1 MNKIISYFNSY
12 WKNRLEKINDIEIKE
27 YLEDMFLKWR
37 ELETKI
43 NEYEE
48 EYINYPVYV
57 ADFETL
63 TTETNYYKQYGLT
76 KVILWCFR
84 ELYNDQSQYYL
95 GTDIKSFIKALK
107 SLNQSMI
114 VYFHNLSFD
123 GDFII
128 KYLINN
134 GYRLVNEVLG
144 DKLDRST
151 KQFTIFRNG
160 AKIYKIVLYLRK
172 KINDKIKDIKIV
184 FMCSL
189 NLLSSSVAALGK
201 NYNIKKLEENED
213 KETFYN
219 VEPQNDIL
227 DYNPRFVQYI
237 RNDVDIVRYALRDFE
252 QAIKS
257 LDVVKQYTQY
267 TQKDFKI
274 FNFLTIAA
282 LSFKLIKWTLYIN
295 NYKLSKYLQIKY
307 DDYKHLKNFFSGGLT
322 QFSPKYQKSKE
333 PLNKT
338 MFIDVNSAYP
348 AIMSGELPYGNLR
361 DKKPDHNNF
370 CEWWTIKIKSIKI
383 KKEFNN
389 IVLFKNWIND
399 VIIKEIIPNSGIH
412 KNKKI
417 KVVNKQRYIKSSK
430 KEFIAYYLKEEFK
443 ALLKIYDIEYSIVDK
458 KYQLLAPYLK
468 NHVLNMFELKKE
480 YKANKDPKLLG
491 IKILLNS
498 GYGCLAKRLEYPNFI
513 YTKEQYIKGDILDDK
528 YVVHAVNPTYNI
540 GDLNCYSL
548 MKIDPEYNKVINI
561 GAAAYITAMQRVKLI
576 NKILSIPNAN
586 NKFVLTDTDSVLFA
600 NLTKQDINKLEK
612 SISKEI
618 GEWDV
623 EYKDY
628 NQVSNVSIFGAKKYA
643 IEKEGE
649 LMKVRFAGV
658 NNVDFINN
666 PNLELWENDLLEIA
680 NASKEIIRDSNGIV
694 LTPKL
699 KVIKRGN
706 L

>member
-1 MNKIISYFNSY
+1 MNKIISYLNTY
-12 WKNRLEKINDIEIKE
+12 WKNRLDKINDIEIKE
-27 YLEDMFLKWR
+27 YLEDMYLKWR
-37 ELETKI
+37 ELETKL

-84 ELYNDQSQYYL
+84 ELYNDQSQHYL
-95 GTDIKSFIKALK
+95 GVDIKGFIKALK

-123 GDFII
+123 GDFIS

-160 AKIYKIVLYLRK
+160 AKIYKIVIYLRK

-189 NLLSSSVAALGK
+189 NLLSSSVASLGK
-201 NYNIKKLEENED
+201 NYNIKKLHEDED

-219 VEPQNDIL
+219 VEPQNNIE
-227 DYNPRFVQYI
+227 DYNPRFVEYI
-237 RNDVDIVRYALRDFE
+237 KNDVDIVRYALRDFE

-257 LDVVKQYTQY
+257 LEVVKKYTLY

-274 FNFLTIAA
+274 FNFLTIAS

-322 QFSPKYQKSKE
+322 QFSPKYQKSQE

-348 AIMSGELPYGNLR
+348 AIMSGELPYGNL
-361 DKKPDHNNF
+361 KEQKPDHNNF
-370 CEWWTIKIKSIKI
+370 CEWWTIQIKSIKI
-383 KKEFNN
+383 KKEYNN

-399 VIIKEIIPNSGIH
+399 VIIK
-412 KNKKI
+412 
-417 KVVNKQRYIKSSK
+417 
-430 KEFIAYYLKEEFK
+430 
-443 ALLKIYDIEYSIVDK
+443 
-458 KYQLLAPYLK
+458 
-468 NHVLNMFELKKE
+468 
-480 YKANKDPKLLG
+480 
-491 IKILLNS
+491 
-498 GYGCLAKRLEYPNFI
+498 
-513 YTKEQYIKGDILDDK
+513 
-528 YVVHAVNPTYNI
+528 
-540 GDLNCYSL
+540 
-548 MKIDPEYNKVINI
+548 
-561 GAAAYITAMQRVKLI
+561 
-576 NKILSIPNAN
+576 
-586 NKFVLTDTDSVLFA
+586 
-600 NLTKQDINKLEK
+600 
-612 SISKEI
+612 
-618 GEWDV
+618 
-623 EYKDY
+623 
-628 NQVSNVSIFGAKKYA
+628 
-643 IEKEGE
+643 
-649 LMKVRFAGV
+649 
-658 NNVDFINN
+658 
-666 PNLELWENDLLEIA
+666 
-680 NASKEIIRDSNGIV
+680 
-694 LTPKL
+694 
-699 KVIKRGN
+699 
-706 L
+706 

>member
-1 MNKIISYFNSY
+1 MNKLISYFNSY
-12 WKNRLEKINDIEIKE
+12 WKNKLENIKDIAIKE
-27 YLEDMFLKWR
+27 KLEDMFLKWR
-37 ELETKI
+37 ELESSI

-48 EYINYPVYV
+48 ETINYPVYV

-63 TTETNYYKQYGLT
+63 TTDTNYYKQYEQT
-76 KVILWCFR
+76 KVLLWCYR
-84 ELYNDQSQYYL
+84 ELYNDQSEHVL
-95 GTDIKSFIKALK
+95 GTEIKDFISSLK
-107 SLNQSMI
+107 NINKSII

-128 KYLINN
+128 KYLSNN

-144 DKLDRST
+144 EKLDRSA

-172 KINDKIKDIKIV
+172 KILGKIKDIKII

-189 NLLSSSVAALGK
+189 NLLSSSVASLGK
-201 NYNIKKLEENED
+201 NYNINKLEENED

-219 VEPQNDIL
+219 VEPKKRVE
-227 DYNPRFVQYI
+227 DYNPRFIEYI
-237 RNDVDIVRYALRDFE
+237 KNDVDIVRYSLRDFE
-252 QAIKS
+252 SAIKS
-257 LDVVKQYTQY
+257 LEVVQKYTQY

-274 FNFLTIAA
+274 FNFLTIAS
-282 LSFKLIKWTLYIN
+282 LSFKLIKWSLYLN

-307 DDYKHLKNFFSGGLT
+307 EDYKHLKNFFSGGLT
-322 QFSPKYQKSKE
+322 QFSPKYQKSMI

-348 AIMSGELPYGNLR
+348 AIMSEELPYGNLW
-361 DKKPDHNNF
+361 DEKPKYKNY
-370 CEWWTIKIKSIKI
+370 CEWWTIKIKNIKI

-389 IVLFKNWIND
+389 IVVFKNWIND
-399 VIIKEIIPNSGIH
+399 IQIKEMVPEYGIH

-417 KVVNKQRYIKSSK
+417 KVVSKLRYIKSSK
-430 KEFIAYYLKEEFK
+430 NEFIAYYLKEEFK
-443 ALLKIYDIEYSIVDK
+443 ALLKIYDIEYEIIDK
-458 KYQLLAPYLK
+458 KYQLLSPYLK
-468 NHVLNMFELKKE
+468 KHVLNMFDLKKE

-513 YTKEQYIKGDILDDK
+513 YTNEEYVKGDIIDDK
-528 YVVHAVNPTYNI
+528 YVVYGVNPTYNI
-540 GDLNCYSL
+540 ADLNCYSL

-561 GAAAYITAMQRVKLI
+561 GAAAYITAMQRVKLL
-576 NKILSIPNAN
+576 NKILSIPDAN

-600 NLTKQDINKLEK
+600 NLTNNDIKKLEK
-612 SISKEI
+612 TISKEI
-618 GEWDV
+618 GEWDI

-628 NQVSNVSIFGAKKYA
+628 NQVSNISIYGAKKYA
-643 IEKEGE
+643 INNEDT
-649 LMKVRFAGV
+649 LIKVRFAGV

-666 PNLELWENDLLEIA
+666 PNLDLWENELLEIS
-680 NASKEIIRDSNGIV
+680 NASKQIIRDANGIV